1 LDCLDDSDMME
12 YTNSLKLG
20 VTLNYTVF
28 LYDICELVEE
38 ARFIS
43 KKAFDLALD
52 LIEALN
58 KNEQKESLPIMQLLY

>member
-1 LDCLDDSDMME
+1 MME

-20 VTLNYTVF
+20 VTLNYTIF

-43 KKAFDLALD
+43 KKAFD
-52 LIEALN
+52 
-58 KNEQKESLPIMQLLY
+58 